1 MTTASSTAS
10 TALESRKRASALGP
24 EIPVLVGRP
33 RPLAVAPKAAGERKE
48 GVVERERCDIPC
60 SHGPNRP
67 GGAADRAGRDPPPA
81 ADLDARQLVTAQE
94 APDRALR
101 HPQTARRLGRREPSH
116 RHQRAGAAA
125 CPLPR
130 PAARSNVS
138 PLAPTSTTSRPPSP
152 ISPAMIFCASAVSTV
167 LWMTRLSGRAPYTA
181 SNTRSARK
189 SLARSVNTSS

>member
-60 SHGPNRP
+60 SDGPNRP
-67 GGAADRAGRDPPPA
+67 GGAADRAGGDPPAA

-101 HPQTARRLGRREPSH
+101 HAQTARRLGRREPSRRH
-116 RHQRAGAAA
+116 RVALSTLSI
-125 CPLPR
+125 PIKVPR
-130 PAARSNVS
+130 
-138 PLAPTSTTSRPPSP
+138 
-152 ISPAMIFCASAVSTV
+152 
-167 LWMTRLSGRAPYTA
+167 TA
-181 SNTRSARK
+181 SSRGRP
-189 SLARSVNTSS
+189 